1 MAETRAR
8 DGADKDTAA
17 ELASGDGRDAAAEQS
32 LEKATGGA
40 PQADDATAA
49 MTSRH
54 DRFAGSAVAVGSVG
68 FDDYGVYTSADGPIQ
83 EGSDEELLI
92 DGQEEVFARTEVERG
107 RIEHHAGEDRSLH
120 GGAAGEDE
128 A

>member
-8 DGADKDTAA
+8 DGADKNAAA
-17 ELASGDGRDAAAEQS
+17 ELASGDGRDAVAEQS
-32 LEKATGGA
+32 LEKATGGS
-40 PQADDATAA
+40 PQADDAPAA

-54 DRFAGSAVAVGSVG
+54 DRCAGSAVAVGSVG
-68 FDDYGVYTSADGPIQ
+68 FDDYGVYTSADGTIQ

-92 DGQEEVFARTEVERG
+92 DGQEEVFARTEVDRG
-107 RIEHHAGEDRSLH
+107 RIEHHAGEEGSLH

>member
-8 DGADKDTAA
+8 DRADKDAAA
-17 ELASGDGRDAAAEQS
+17 ELASGDGRDAAEQS

-40 PQADDATAA
+40 PRTDDATAA

-68 FDDYGVYTSADGPIQ
+68 FNDYGVYTSADGLIQ

-107 RIEHHAGEDRSLH
+107 RVEHHAGEDGSLH